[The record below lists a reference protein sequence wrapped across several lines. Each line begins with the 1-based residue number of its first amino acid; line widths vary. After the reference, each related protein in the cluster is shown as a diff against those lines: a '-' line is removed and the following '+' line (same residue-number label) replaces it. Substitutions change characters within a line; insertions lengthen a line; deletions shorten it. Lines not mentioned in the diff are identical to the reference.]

1 MPGSSVFAS
10 EEKTGVPEI
19 SVVGRGGNG
28 RGDSATG
35 ERLDFIVVS
44 LESIERAGGSTL
56 SDTG

>member
-10 EEKTGVPEI
+10 EEETGVPEI
-19 SVVGRGGNG
+19 SVVGRGG
-28 RGDSATG
+28 GDSATG